1 MSKNPFV
8 IGISGAVGSGKT
20 WFANQLKESI
30 SKPVCIFTLD
40 SYSKDEEYVNGLE
53 FRYDNP
59 QAIDYDKAYADFSKL
74 KQGNA
79 VKLPVYDYVSHR
91 VVSEISYNSPSVII
105 IEGLYA
111 FWDKRFLDAMN
122 FKIWIEAD
130 EQTCMERRVNR
141 DVNERGET
149 YEESM
154 SRHANDSE
162 PAFNKFY
169 ALNKTQANCVYIN
182 FQKEINHSNLFAQ
195 IISSYINLVL

>member
-1 MSKNPFV
+1 MKKFPFV

-59 QAIDYDKAYADFSKL
+59 LAIDYDKAYADFSKL
-74 KQGNA
+74 KEGIA
-79 VKLPVYDYVSHR
+79 VQLPVYDYASHS
-91 VVSEISYNSPSVII
+91 VVSKITYDSPAVII

-111 FWDKRFLDAMN
+111 FWDKRFLNAMD

-130 EQTCMERRVNR
+130 EKLCKERRINR
-141 DVNERGET
+141 DVKERGESP
-149 YEESM
+149 ES
-154 SRHANDSE
+154 SVHRQKSDSE
-162 PAFNKFY
+162 PAYFKFY
-169 ALNKTQANCVYIN
+169 KVGRFLSDCIYLNNTTNAKPILIDILIVYI
-182 FQKEINHSNLFAQ
+182 SL
-195 IISSYINLVL
+195 